1 MSDLCVRAFATSQT
15 KLQTPSARPRLLSL
29 LARSLA
35 AAQPTG
41 YTFRHSPS
49 VSSPP
54 SVCNSAAITPSA
66 HHSSESLSGNFMTA
80 NSEKCHQTLQVVLLG
95 RIWRGICDL
104 EFSDATSRS
113 RDQGPGPDSGE
124 RGLVSGA
131 GTDLGETQAAAVTTE
146 GRGRYGAMQ

>member
-1 MSDLCVRAFATSQT
+1 
-15 KLQTPSARPRLLSL
+15 
-29 LARSLA
+29 
-35 AAQPTG
+35 
-41 YTFRHSPS
+41 
-49 VSSPP
+49 
-54 SVCNSAAITPSA
+54 
-66 HHSSESLSGNFMTA
+66 MTA

-131 GTDLGETQAAAVTTE
+131 GTDLGETQAAVTTE
-146 GRGRYGAMQ
+146 GRGEIRCNAVTIMEEDRKTFRTNRMFDVFFDSKK

>member
-1 MSDLCVRAFATSQT
+1 MCPSFCHILDKTSDSLCPTPAAVSLGPLSCGGPADWLHIQT
-15 KLQTPSARPRLLSL
+15 FSLCLLS
-29 LARSLA
+29 SI
-35 AAQPTG
+35 
-41 YTFRHSPS
+41 
-49 VSSPP
+49 
-54 SVCNSAAITPSA
+54 CNSAAITPSA

-146 GRGRYGAMQ
+146 GRGEIRCNAVTIM